1 MKKLEVADLCHAQ
14 NQMQGVP
21 HHVVAASVLL
31 DGGEAL
37 GALLRVGRD
46 PVVGLRVV
54 VALLDPFLDQ
64 VASGIPQKYNSSQPR
79 LGRCIA

>member
-1 MKKLEVADLCHAQ
+1 
-14 NQMQGVP
+14 MQGVP

-64 VASGIPQKYNSSQPR
+64 VASGIPQK
-79 LGRCIA
+79 I